1 MKFLNAAIILFIFAV
16 LQISF
21 FNLLNF
27 IPIIPNF
34 PLIAILILSFLVSFE
49 DLMILSLISGFFT
62 DLFSAVFFGTS
73 MISLVIVFA
82 AFRFLRKKAINELAP
97 AEFAIKSLFCFI
109 FFYITLA
116 ISNDL
121 FAFLSGAPE
130 AVLKMP
136 ILNYKIIIEIL
147 LDFFIAMLVYYGAEM
162 SRRFSAQK

>member
-1 MKFLNAAIILFIFAV
+1 
-16 LQISF
+16 
-21 FNLLNF
+21 
-27 IPIIPNF
+27 
-34 PLIAILILSFLVSFE
+34 
-49 DLMILSLISGFFT
+49 
-62 DLFSAVFFGTS
+62 

-82 AFRFLRKKAINELAP
+82 AFSFLRKKAANELAP

-162 SRRFSAQK
+162 SRRFSTQK